1 MPKAAY
7 CSECKRFV
15 WMVETGCEN
24 GHSMSCLRNVH
35 DADALPLP
43 SPVPGLPASTSSRT
57 NPVARLFGR
66 LDARLQGVIYLAIG
80 LGLAKW
86 QIYDPLNARAL
97 GLDHVYISFWL
108 VAFAVIFPM
117 VGAAYVAFGQAAVT
131 FLEGLSGDPMHPSGK
146 SVAIT
151 LAMVLPTLGMIAFV
165 ILQLNAQGYR

>member
-15 WMVETGCEN
+15 WMVETGCEM
-24 GHSMSCLRNVH
+24 GHPMSCLRNVH

-43 SPVPGLPASTSSRT
+43 TPVSSAPASTSSRT

-86 QIYDPLNARAL
+86 QIFDPLNARAL
-97 GLDHVYISFWL
+97 GLSHVYISFWL
-108 VAFAVIFPM
+108 VGLAVILPV
-117 VGAAYVAFGQAAVT
+117 VGLAHIAFGQAALT
-131 FLEGLSGDPMHPSGK
+131 FLEGLSGDPLHPSGK

-151 LAMVLPTLGMIAFV
+151 LAVSLPTVAAIALV
-165 ILQLNAQGYR
+165 MWQLNAQGYR